1 MECHTR
7 VLITAHMCVCPKLV
21 VQSERYPI
29 DRLNI
34 AINHMYIMI
43 SPTYADV
50 NKLSK
55 TIMAHLGK
63 KTNRPNLGCFQKN
76 NAEDTSQK
84 HHPSRVASE
93 GWKLRD
99 RDAGCTIWRWGCRNS
114 GLLSVALVVNSH
126 SHGYPPWF
134 TGKYKSKWLIFHGYV
149 SLQKSV
155 FERDSFKSKT
165 LIVSKSPMVNQDP
178 WKDHKIYM

>member
-63 KTNRPNLGCFQKN
+63 KTNRPNLGCFQKKQRGRHV
-76 NAEDTSQK
+76 AKTS
-84 HHPSRVASE
+84 PESCCLGRMEASRQRCRLHDLTMGVSE
-93 GWKLRD
+93 QW
-99 RDAGCTIWRWGCRNS
+99 
-114 GLLSVALVVNSH
+114 
-126 SHGYPPWF
+126 PPF
-134 TGKYKSKWLIFHGYV
+134 SCPCGELT
-149 SLQKSV
+149 
-155 FERDSFKSKT
+155 
-165 LIVSKSPMVNQDP
+165 
-178 WKDHKIYM
+178 